1 MIIDETQEKDLEW
14 GRWLFC
20 QSCDFMRGVPA
31 LQDLP
36 PIELPEVAF
45 AGRSNVGKSSL
56 LNALTGRNSLARTSH
71 TPGRTQQLN
80 FFNLGNRLCLVDMPG
95 YGYASASKTQIA
107 SWTALMKQYLRG
119 RPSLQRVYLLIDS
132 RQGIGKNDIEMMEL
146 LDQTAV
152 SYQIVL
158 TKIDK
163 LKPGPL
169 ESVYNKSLEII
180 RTHPAAHPEIMTTSS
195 NAKKGIN
202 ELQATIAKFA
212 VKDPS

>member
-1 MIIDETQEKDLEW
+1 MTQDSTLEQDLEW

-20 QSCDFMRGVPA
+20 QSCDFMRGVQK
-31 LQDLP
+31 LDDLP

-95 YGYASASKTQIA
+95 YGYAQASKTMIA
-107 SWTALMKQYLRG
+107 SWTALMKKYLRG
-119 RPSLQRVYLLIDS
+119 RPSLQRVYVLIDS
-132 RQGIGKNDIEMMEL
+132 RQGIKKNDIDMMKL
-146 LDQTAV
+146 LDETAV

-158 TKIDK
+158 TKVDK
-163 LKPGPL
+163 LKSHEL
-169 ESVYNKSLEII
+169 EKVYKETIDII
-180 RTHPAAHPEIMTTSS
+180 KKHPAAHPEVIVTSS
-195 NAKKGIN
+195 NEKKGIAD
-202 ELQATIAKFA
+202 LQSTIAKFA
-212 VKDPS
+212 ERE